1 MLNAK
6 HLILKTVCFD
16 NVYSNLSTDYQHLT
30 MQLITSENL
39 SEPFLVIIIA
49 LLCRGH
55 GLWQLVGIYGRQDF
69 VCIGVGFVW
78 QTAVLPV

>member
-1 MLNAK
+1 MLKANR
-6 HLILKTVCFD
+6 LILRTVCFD

-49 LLCRGH
+49 L
-55 GLWQLVGIYGRQDF
+55 
-69 VCIGVGFVW
+69 
-78 QTAVLPV
+78 